1 MTLADPFW
9 LVLIIPLAMT
19 LWLWP
24 LPSRLLLCLRCAT
37 GILLLLALC
46 GLSLLLPVRSGTV
59 VLVADRS
66 LSMPPGSEA
75 LQKEAA
81 DIVQAAMQPGDRLGV
96 VSFAET
102 AAVEQSPQTGQFQG
116 FAAEVGRDA
125 SQLADAV
132 DLALSLVPRESPG
145 RIIVL
150 SDGHSTGRDVAASAA
165 RATAAG
171 VPVDYRALERLS
183 AGDLAVQRI
192 QGPESAAPGESF
204 MITAWLH
211 SPREQT
217 VSYQLHRA
225 EQVIAQGSQAVPA
238 GISRLV
244 FRDTAAREGTRE
256 YILHVQAESEDPV
269 PENNRARLLVGVR
282 GSRPV
287 LCVNSGGTSGLADLL
302 AAGGLDVR
310 PLPAQ
315 RCTWTLE
322 ELAGHSAVVLENTRA
337 DLLGHTGMEN
347 LAAWIAQSGGG
358 LMVTGGKDAY
368 GPGGYHKSPLEPI
381 MPISM
386 ELRREHRKLSLA
398 IVVAL
403 DRSGSMAMPASGG
416 RTKMDLANLAT
427 AEVVDML
434 GPMDQFGCIAVD
446 TIPHEIVP
454 LSDVAQRDAIRG
466 KVLKIDSMGG
476 GIFVYEALAAAAR
489 MVLPATAGT
498 KHIILF
504 ADAADS
510 EEPGDYRGLIEK
522 LGKAGVTVS
531 VVGLGSD
538 RDCDAPLLKDIA
550 RRGGGQSAFTNNA
563 QELPRLFAQDVFL
576 VARSAF
582 IEEPVGVRPT
592 GGLLSI
598 TRQPLG
604 GLPGIGGYNLCYTRP
619 GANLAVVSEDEY
631 KAPVLSA
638 WQAGLGR
645 VLCYAGEADGQYT
658 GPIAGWE
665 HAGDFFTSLAR
676 WTAGSAQG
684 FDAGVV
690 ATQELRDGVCRI
702 ELHLDP
708 DRDATPFR
716 QLPELKV
723 LSARPGEAARSRQ
736 AQMTWASADSLL
748 AEIPLSGSETV
759 LATLSAPGMGQATLA
774 PMCLPYSPEYLPR
787 QAGRG
792 ADSLGRL
799 AAATGG
805 RARVEL
811 SEVWADIPRAPQW
824 VSLAPYLLLTAVCLL
839 LLEVAQRRTALLSML
854 GRVLP
859 FRRRRPVDR
868 TGEEGQPAVALPSR
882 KLKRRTGPPARPAPG
897 PEPSPAASPAST
909 TPAST
914 TPSKSPATPPAD
926 DAIADA
932 FAQARQ
938 RAHRRT
944 HRG

>member
-9 LVLIIPLAMT
+9 LVLIIPLAMAI
-19 LWLWP
+19 WLWP
-24 LPSRLLLCLRCAT
+24 LPSRLMLGLRCVA

-46 GLSLLLPVRSGTV
+46 KLSILLPVRSGTV

-66 LSMPPGSEA
+66 LSMPPGSES

-81 DIVQAAMQPGDRLGV
+81 SIVHAAMQPGDRLAI

-102 AAVEQSPQTGQFQG
+102 AAVEQSPQTGQFSG
-116 FAAEVGRDA
+116 FSAEVGRDA
-125 SQLADAV
+125 SRLADAV
-132 DLALSLVPRESPG
+132 DLALSLVPRQSPG
-145 RIIVL
+145 RIVVL
-150 SDGHSTGRDVAASAA
+150 SDGHWTGRDVASSAA
-165 RATAAG
+165 RAAAAG
-171 VPVDYRALERLS
+171 VAVDYRALERLS

-211 SPREQT
+211 APRDQA
-217 VSYQLHRA
+217 VSYELRRG
-225 EQVIAQGSQAVPA
+225 EQVITRGTQAVPA
-238 GISRLV
+238 GASRLV
-244 FRDTAAREGTRE
+244 FRDTAAQEGTRE
-256 YILHVQAESEDPV
+256 YVLHVHSEGEDPV

-287 LCVNSGGTSGLADLL
+287 LCVSSSGVSGLATLL
-302 AAGGLDVR
+302 AAGGLEVR
-310 PLPAQ
+310 PMAAA
-315 RCTWTLE
+315 RCNWTLE
-322 ELAGHSAVVLENTRA
+322 ELAGYSAVVLENTRA
-337 DLLGHTGMEN
+337 DLLGHTGMET
-347 LAAWIAQSGGG
+347 LAAWVSQSGGG
-358 LMVTGGKDAY
+358 LMATGGKDAY

-381 MPISM
+381 MPVSM

-403 DRSGSMAMPASGG
+403 DRSGSMAMTASGG

-454 LSDVAQRDAIRG
+454 LSDVAQREAIRG

-489 MVLPATAGT
+489 MILPATAGT

-510 EEPGDYRGLIEK
+510 EEPGDYKTLIEK

-531 VVGLGSD
+531 VVGLGTD
-538 RDCDAPLLKDIA
+538 RDCDAGLLKDIA
-550 RRGGGQSAFTNNA
+550 RRGGGQCAFTNNA

-582 IEEPVGVRPT
+582 IEEPVGIRPT
-592 GGLLSI
+592 GGLMSI

-631 KAPVLSA
+631 TAPVLAA

-665 HAGDFFTSLAR
+665 HTGNFFTSLAR
-676 WTAGSAQG
+676 WTAGGAQG

-708 DRDATPFR
+708 DRDATPFS
-716 QLPELKV
+716 QLPELMA
-723 LSARPGEAARSRQ
+723 LSARPGEAARAGQ
-736 AQMTWASADSLL
+736 ARMTWASADMLL
-748 AEIPLSGSETV
+748 GEIPLSGSETV
-759 LATLSAPGMGQATLA
+759 LATISAPGMGQATLA

-787 QAGRG
+787 EPGRG
-792 ADSLGRL
+792 AESLRRL
-799 AAATGG
+799 AVATGG
-805 RARVEL
+805 RVRVDL

-824 VSLAPYLLLTAVCLL
+824 VSLMPYLLLAAVCLL
-839 LLEVAQRRTALLSML
+839 LLEVAERRTALLSML
-854 GRVLP
+854 ARTVT
-859 FRRRRPVDR
+859 FRRRRPVES
-868 TGEEGQPAVALPSR
+868 TPEPAAAPRAR
-882 KLKRRTGPPARPAPG
+882 KTKRRVASVVGPEPG
-897 PEPSPAASPAST
+897 PE
-909 TPAST
+909 
-914 TPSKSPATPPAD
+914 TPPAAPPPKSPPAERPPD
-926 DAIADA
+926 EGIADA
-932 FAQARQ
+932 FTQAQQRARQ
-938 RAHRRT
+938 RTRR
-944 HRG
+944 G